1 MTDHPKTPGQAAW
14 EAYDRREYSP
24 WSTLHLSAQA
34 RWEAI
39 AQAAIQASGLVE
51 ALLLADRLC
60 VEALPKFD
68 WGRSALDANAIQ
80 LLNEAPIAIHAALA
94 KLKGQSNG

>member
-1 MTDHPKTPGQAAW
+1 MTDYSETPG
-14 EAYDRREYSP
+14 EAVRDEFQRQVNRCP
-24 WSTLHLSAQA
+24 TDWD
-34 RWEAI
+34 AI

-94 KLKGQSNG
+94 KLKDLDNG